1 MKLLLDT
8 CTFLWIIEGGAK
20 LSSLA
25 RAAFSD
31 PDNEVFLS
39 VISAWEVA
47 QKHAIGKL
55 PLPQAPHKFV
65 TRGREAH
72 GITALALDEN
82 AALHVARL
90 PHLHRDPFDRMLV
103 CQAIEHG
110 LAIVTP
116 DAHITQYPV
125 RTVW

>member
-20 LSSLA
+20 LSSPA
-25 RAAFSD
+25 RALFSD
-31 PDNEVFLS
+31 PGNDVFLS

-55 PLPQAPHKFV
+55 PLPQAPHRFV

-116 DAHITQYPV
+116 DARISQYPV
-125 RTVW
+125 RTLW